1 MFAHI
6 APAADRRYPRRCL
19 VMHAVVSISLSC
31 PHATSELATVAAR
44 ILRRDCV
51 LTAGRPRNDHQA
63 AAWRLRGD
71 REVTALAVRK
81 KKTGLRVKTTVRRP
95 GTANGT
101 TLSYAHWVYR

>member
-1 MFAHI
+1 MRFLVLTMFAHI

-19 VMHAVVSISLSC
+19 VMHAVVPISLSC

-51 LTAGRPRNDHQA
+51 LTAGRPRNDHLA

-81 KKTGLRVKTTVRRP
+81 KHGASSQDDCPTPRGSR
-95 GTANGT
+95 
-101 TLSYAHWVYR
+101 